1 MCIRDRTETEHTHQP
16 QVPAQIRQVVAIA
29 VIVVIAVQRGYAAT
43 VCADNIKQIGENR

>member
-1 MCIRDRTETEHTHQP
+1 MLFRS
-16 QVPAQIRQVVAIA
+16 VPAQIRQVVAIA